1 MISSVF
7 FFPPDLVTVAGEERG
22 GASES
27 RSSRRR
33 RGLLPPTG
41 ASDRIESNR
50 RMEYGR
56 RKPISLLELCI
67 RTTMDNLRYVDNVDG
82 VEMDLLQRILPHCK
96 MEDLTRIENNTE
108 MDLTP
113 VTDKLWKLFY
123 TRQFGEEN
131 ANQVVKRMS
140 MSGARYKWKDL
151 FDAKTKKQKEYEE
164 KMGQRLA
171 KKYEAAKAEK
181 QSKQIK
187 ICTKVPPSSKRSFFG
202 GSGPSNL
209 SSYKSPILKKARM
222 EVNSQAKMKAA
233 IQRNTIA
240 RTSQHIRMNSNHVQP
255 MKTTTIH
262 RPNSTITITKP
273 TGPNK
278 PLQSDKQT
286 GLNRP
291 FESNKPT
298 GQNRP
303 FQSNKPTGQNRPLQ
317 SNKPTDLNRPF
328 QSNRP
333 KF

>member
-1 MISSVF
+1 
-7 FFPPDLVTVAGEERG
+7 
-22 GASES
+22 
-27 RSSRRR
+27 
-33 RGLLPPTG
+33 
-41 ASDRIESNR
+41 
-50 RMEYGR
+50 MEYGR

-171 KKYEAAKAEK
+171 KKYEAAKA
-181 QSKQIK
+181 
-187 ICTKVPPSSKRSFFG
+187 

>member
-1 MISSVF
+1 MCHVGKGMTSDGEQGDADHPGIACF
-7 FFPPDLVTVAGEERG
+7 APIEPEAPPRPP
-22 GASES
+22 
-27 RSSRRR
+27 
-33 RGLLPPTG
+33 PPTG
-41 ASDRIESNR
+41 ASNRIQSNR

-96 MEDLTRIENNTE
+96 LEDLTRIENNTE

-123 TRQFGEEN
+123 TQQFGEEN

-140 MSGARYKWKDL
+140 TSGARYKWKDL
-151 FDAKTKKQKEYEE
+151 FDVKTEKQREFEE
-164 KMGQRLA
+164 KMGQRLV
-171 KKYEAAKAEK
+171 KKYEAAKA
-181 QSKQIK
+181 
-187 ICTKVPPSSKRSFFG
+187 

-209 SSYKSPILKKARM
+209 SSYKSPMLKKARM

-240 RTSQHIRMNSNHVQP
+240 RTSQHKRMNSNHVQP

-278 PLQSDKQT
+278 PLQRDKQI
-286 GLNRP
+286 GL
-291 FESNKPT
+291 
-298 GQNRP
+298 NRP
-303 FQSNKPTGQNRPLQ
+303 FQSNKPTGQKRPFQ